1 MGGAQKHRNQDERR
15 GGAGAGSSKPPPG
28 GFDGPASQTSQSPSG
43 HGRTSAMHPS
53 GDPARDPVEKPKVT
67 DINRRL
73 DLPGMAYNL
82 DHMYDVPTVLMARPQ
97 PGNTSGKEVSIEVNS
112 FNVLQFPTKTV
123 FQYDIQV
130 GSGKEKRG
138 LIKKIWNS
146 AAVKAKLFTPGSGWI
161 FDGNKIAWSLK
172 QLPNETTIQVD
183 LDAEDKITP
192 RPGRENKHRVTVR
205 KTNAVNLAAIEGY
218 LRGQMTFDT
227 SVLEAINFLDHL
239 MRQTPSE
246 HYTQIKR
253 SFFARGEQRY
263 NLGKGIEA
271 FKGVYQSIR
280 ACQGGRL
287 GVNVD
292 VANGTFWTE
301 SVMTV
306 TACNLTNSGNPNEL
320 ANNCKKVLKD
330 RAQPNLGFEETP
342 TFKQLRRLRKVG
354 FYAKHRGAEEKHKT
368 WIIDRFLNENAR
380 EHVFTV
386 KIRNTDQEEKVTIEQ
401 YFKRRYN
408 ITLEYPLLPLVQTTK
423 KGVVF
428 PMECCVIAENQRYPF
443 KLDEL
448 QTSNMIK
455 FAVSRPKDR
464 LAAINHGLGMLKW
477 SEDPMLQ
484 EYGLKINGNY
494 TQTKARVL
502 NAPQIQFGGSTHN
515 PGTSGRWDLKGKK
528 FLTGNVM
535 PLKSWGV
542 AVFNTNRRVSLD
554 KPQLENFIREFVKV
568 YQGHG
573 GVVQNKNPTMIV
585 APADPAQAVETLFN
599 ATGNQH
605 NMRPQMLVFMVADKA
620 AFHYARIKKSADC
633 RYGVPS
639 QVMQIQQVQK
649 INAQYMSNV
658 CMKFNAKLGG
668 TTCRVVHKSPTG
680 HFKVPSLIIG
690 ADVSHAS
697 PGAEQPSM
705 AAMTM
710 TMDKFGGRYAAA
722 CETNG
727 FRVEI
732 ITTTNVENMVMPLLI
747 HWVKAVGGGT
757 LPQHIYYFRDG
768 VSEGQYQHVLQQEV
782 RDMRNVFK
790 RWNPKWEPKFIV
802 VVASKRHHIRFF
814 PKTGS
819 PAADKNSNPVP
830 GTLVEKDITH
840 PFEYDF
846 YLNSHSAI
854 QGTARPVHYH
864 VLQDEAK
871 LPPNE
876 FQNMIYEQC
885 YQYMRSTTPVSLHP
899 AVYYAHLAS
908 NRARSHENIPAS
920 SGPRTGPPAKAAKSA
935 EKSATSSEK
944 PPTESVPL
952 LPVENSTNLRVGM
965 WYI

>member
-1 MGGAQKHRNQDERR
+1 MGGAQKKRRQDKGH
-15 GGAGAGSSKPPPG
+15 GGAGGASSKPPPG
-28 GFDGPASQTSQSPSG
+28 GLDGPASQPSQSPSD
-43 HGRTSAMHPS
+43 HGLAPALHPS
-53 GDPARDPVEKPKVT
+53 GDPARDPVEKAKLT

-82 DHMYDVPTVLMARPQ
+82 DRMYDMPTELMARPKN
-97 PGNTSGKEVSIEVNS
+97 GNTTGKEVTIDVNS
-112 FNVLQFPTKTV
+112 FNVLQYPTKTV
-123 FQYDIQV
+123 FQYDVQV

-161 FDGNKIAWSLK
+161 FDGNKIAWSLR

-192 RPGRENKHRVTVR
+192 RAGRENKHRVTVR
-205 KTNAVNLAAIEGY
+205 KTNAVNLVAVDSY
-218 LRGQMTFDT
+218 LRGQMSFDT
-227 SVLEAINFLDHL
+227 TVLEAINFLDHL
-239 MRQTPSE
+239 MRQFPSE
-246 HYTQIKR
+246 NYTQIKR
-253 SFFARGEQRY
+253 SFFARGEARF

-301 SVMTV
+301 SIMTT
-306 TACNLTNSGNPNEL
+306 TACNLTNSNNPHDLSTKCE
-320 ANNCKKVLKD
+320 KVLRDKVN
-330 RAQPNLGFEETP
+330 PNLGLEESP

-354 FYAKHRGAEEKHKT
+354 FYAKHRGSAEKHKT
-368 WIIDRFLNENAR
+368 WIIDRFLNEGAR
-380 EHVFTV
+380 QHVFKV
-386 KIRNTDQEEKVTIEQ
+386 KNKQTGKDEELTIEG

-408 ITLEYPLLPLVQTTK
+408 ITLEYPHLPLVQTTK
-423 KGVVF
+423 KGVIF

-443 KLDEL
+443 KLDEF
-448 QTSNMIK
+448 QTANMIK
-455 FAVSRPKDR
+455 FAVSRPKER

-477 SEDPMLQ
+477 AEDPMFQ
-484 EYGLKINGNY
+484 EYGLKISGNM

-502 NAPQIQFGGSTHN
+502 PNPQIQFGGSTHN
-515 PGTSGRWDLKGKK
+515 PGISGRWDLKGKK
-528 FLTGNVM
+528 FLAPNIV
-535 PLKSWGV
+535 PLQAWGV
-542 AVFNTNRRVSLD
+542 AVFNTSRRITLD
-554 KPQLENFIREFVKV
+554 KPQLDNFIREFVKV

-573 GVVQNKNPTMIV
+573 GIVKTTNPAVII
-585 APADPAQAVETLFN
+585 APADPAQAVEALFN
-599 ATGNQH
+599 ETGNRF
-605 NMRPQMLVFMVADKA
+605 NMRPQMLVFMVPDKA

-633 RYGVPS
+633 RYGIPS

-668 TTCRVVHKSPTG
+668 TTARVVHKSPTG
-680 HFKVPSLIIG
+680 HFKVPSIIIG

-705 AAMTM
+705 AAITM
-710 TMDKFGGRYAAA
+710 SMDKFGGRYAAA

-747 HWVKAVGGGT
+747 HWAKTVGGGN

-814 PKTGS
+814 PKAGT

-864 VLQDEAK
+864 VLMDEAK

-908 NRARSHENIPAS
+908 NRARSHENVPAS
-920 SGPRTGPPAKAAKSA
+920 SGPRTGPPPKPKSP
-935 EKSATSSEK
+935 EKSATDPEK

-952 LPVENSTNLRVGM
+952 LQIENTLHLREGM